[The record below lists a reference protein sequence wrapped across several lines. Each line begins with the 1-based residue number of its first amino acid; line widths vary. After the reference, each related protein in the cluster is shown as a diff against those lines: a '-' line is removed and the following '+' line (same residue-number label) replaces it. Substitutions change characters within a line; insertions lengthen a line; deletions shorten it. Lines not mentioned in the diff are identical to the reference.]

1 MTYLEEA
8 EKLKAE
14 YKMKISEIENKSET
28 LGGRDSYVSKECHNA
43 MIDFMCL
50 RCGAARSYRI
60 TKLS

>member
-28 LGGRDSYVSKECHNA
+28 LGWRDSYVSKECHNA
-43 MIDFMCL
+43 MIDFMNE
-50 RCGAARSYRI
+50 I
-60 TKLS
+60 DKLQKKYGIDRP

>member
-28 LGGRDSYVSKECHNA
+28 LGGRDSYVSKECYNA
-43 MIDFMCL
+43 MIDFMNE
-50 RCGAARSYRI
+50 I
-60 TKLS
+60 DKLQKKYGIDRP

>member
-8 EKLKAE
+8 KKIKAE

-43 MIDFMCL
+43 MIDFMKEIDEL
-50 RCGAARSYRI
+50 QKKYGIDRP
-60 TKLS
+60 